1 MSGDYVSKATAIN
14 KIMEN
19 IVHQDSHDVNLHN
32 IGLRKA
38 MSAIDSL
45 PAADVVPVRHGK
57 WMSHYGTEYAE
68 AVKVSD
74 FGSVSQEV
82 SCSECGAYLGGS
94 AEYEVK
100 GNYCPNCGARM
111 DGGPDA

>member
-1 MSGDYVSKATAIN
+1 MVGDYVSKAAAIN

-45 PAADVVPVRHGK
+45 PAADVVEVVRCYECKYWEHRPDRQYDLCAYFIGAK
-57 WMSHYGTEYAE
+57 RSCTPE
-68 AVKVSD
+68 D
-74 FGSVSQEV
+74 FC
-82 SCSECGAYLGGS
+82 SCGER
-94 AEYEVK
+94 K
-100 GNYCPNCGARM
+100 